1 MFAAPQQL
9 FAAALL
15 NAGRPIPPG
24 LMVRSGSRPETGF
37 AIYRNNVAVGL
48 IEAMRAAFPVVEQI
62 VGEEFFAAMAQVFI
76 GLHPP
81 SSPVLSEY
89 GDGFATFLADFPP
102 AAEMPY
108 LPDVA
113 RLERAASRAYHAEDV
128 APVGLEALQA
138 IPSDDLGEVR
148 FGLHPSVSI
157 LRSAHPIVSIRAMNL
172 GLRPLGPI
180 DDLPGEDVLV
190 GRPALEVAVRSLG
203 PGEASF
209 IQSLARGATMAAAAE
224 AAFAEAPAFD
234 FPAALA
240 TFFAAGA
247 PISLCRNKETAP

>member
-15 NAGRPIPPG
+15 DAGRPVPPG
-24 LMVRSGSRPETGF
+24 LMVRSGARPETGF
-37 AIYRNNVAVGL
+37 AVYRNNVAVGL
-48 IEAMRAAFPVVEQI
+48 IEAMRAAFPVVERI
-62 VGEEFFAAMAQVFI
+62 VGEEFFAAMAQVFV

-89 GDGFATFLADFPP
+89 GDGFAAFLADFPP

-113 RLERAASRAYHAEDV
+113 RLERAASRAYHAEDA
-128 APVGLEALQA
+128 APAGMEALQA
-138 IPSDDLGEVR
+138 IAPEDLGEVR
-148 FGLHPSVSI
+148 FRLHPAVSI
-157 LRSAHPIVSIRAMNL
+157 LRSAHPIVSIREMNL

-180 DDLPGEDVLV
+180 DDLPAEDALV
-190 GRPALEVAVRSLG
+190 TRPALEVEIRALG
-203 PGEASF
+203 PGEAAF
-209 IQSLARGATMAAAAE
+209 IQVLARGATMAEAAE
-224 AAFAEAPAFD
+224 AAFAEVPAFD

-240 TFFAAGA
+240 TFFAAGT
-247 PISLCRNKETAP
+247 PISLCRSKETAP